1 MNRLA
6 FVERLLSQVLNPWLG
21 GVHSSYRRIEAIPAG
36 QELLSATPEEQRT
49 FVMLALARL
58 QHPQDYHV
66 ASWSLINGVTKLF
79 RRRLPFTH
87 DDLLAMI
94 DWVRTDY
101 CSWYIEPH
109 LVTIISNYLAHH
121 PRTAALEEALLALIP
136 YLEQGAYSAAQR
148 QRLLKLKK
156 LAGIVDIEL
165 PLLAGDPW
173 ADAARAEINALAP
186 EQRTPWILLLQQC
199 AAAGGS
205 TPGQKW
211 RTTVGTLVER
221 LGWATVRAALLRWF
235 PLTTQTRDMHEAQ
248 PWEYPQHTLVMQPP
262 NLDTL
267 RGLVWLC
274 AADDTR
280 ELAQALGGLV
290 IAFYRKLPGVGPR
303 SARLANAGIWVLG
316 QMAGTHGLAQLAL
329 LKTRVRV
336 PSGQKQIAAALAQ
349 AAQRSGLLPDELEE
363 LLVPGYGLEEV
374 GLRREVLDD
383 MTVELVVAS
392 GVALRYIRADGKQ
405 LASPPRAIKAA
416 HGDALKELSSAV
428 ADIKAMLPAQ
438 RDRIE
443 QLYLQQ
449 KTWPLAVWRERYL
462 DHPLVGTIARRLI
475 WRFSNASGQH
485 TGMWHAGQ
493 IVGVHGQPLAD
504 LDELTTVA
512 LWHPLDSTTDEVLA
526 WREWLRSQVI
536 QQPFKQAHRE
546 IYLLTDAERGT
557 RLYSNRF
564 AAHIIRQHQFN
575 ALCTA
580 RGWKNQLRLMVDDVC
595 PPAQR
600 LLPLWNLRAEYW
612 IEAVGDQYGR
622 DTNEN
627 GTYRYLATDQ
637 VRFYPLDAAQNYAH
651 VSGGGY
657 DHGWYGRAPL
667 REPIPLEE
675 IPALIFSEV
684 LRDVDLFVGVAS
696 VGNDPAWLDGGR
708 QIEHQAY
715 WQGYAFGE
723 LSESAKTRRAVL
735 EQLIPRL
742 KIAARCQLSDR
753 FLHVRG
759 DIRSY
764 KIHLGSGNI
773 LMEPNDQYLCIVPAR
788 GTTAGMD
795 GTRFMP
801 FEGDGTLAV
810 ILSKA
815 FLLAEDTKITDPTI
829 IHQLR

>member
-1 MNRLA
+1 MPQTPSFGERIAQIIDGWPHWFYRLGANRRPFPPL
-6 FVERLLSQVLNPWLG
+6 
-21 GVHSSYRRIEAIPAG
+21 EALQQA
-36 QELLSATPEEQRT
+36 SREEQRS
-49 FVMLALARL
+49 FVMDAVAWL
-58 QHPQDYHV
+58 QEPEHNNG
-66 ASWSLINGVTKLF
+66 SLWSVLESVRVLL
-79 RRRLPFTH
+79 RSRLPFTH
-87 DDLLAMI
+87 DDVVILMR
-94 DWVRTDY
+94 WVQSSVY
-101 CSWYIEPH
+101 AWQIEPH
-109 LVTIISNYLAHH
+109 LPHIVGAYLASNKST
-121 PRTAALEEALLALIP
+121 PTLDLALGELVAALEVRAWD
-136 YLEQGAYSAAQR
+136 AAQR

-173 ADAARAEINALAP
+173 ADATRAEINALAP

-221 LGWATVRAALLRWF
+221 LGWATVRAALLRWL

-290 IAFYRKLPGVGPR
+290 VAFYRKLPGVGPR

-405 LASPPRAIKAA
+405 LASPPRALKAT
-416 HGDALKELSSAV
+416 HGDALKDLSSAV

-493 IVGVHGQPLAD
+493 IVGVDGQPLAG
-504 LDELTTVA
+504 LDKLTTVA

-612 IEAVGDQYGR
+612 IEAVGDHYGR

-675 IPALIFSEV
+675 IPALVFSEV

-715 WQGYAFGE
+715 WQGYAFGD

-764 KIHLGSGNI
+764 KIHLGSSNI

-801 FEGDGTLAV
+801 FEGDSTLAV

-815 FLLAEDTKITDPTI
+815 FLLAEDAKITDPTI